1 MQMTKGRYFAKPAEL
16 QLVPGARYRT
26 TSVGISLVRADSKG
40 RLKLNKAAIRVIGPN
55 TPEGLVDID
64 RLATL
69 VAKQLNAHV
78 YTGMASVNVD
88 TGKGKA
94 MLAAARATA
103 RDGVSSPF

>member
-1 MQMTKGRYFAKPAEL
+1 MKMIEGQYFAKPAEL

-26 TSVGISLVRADSKG
+26 TSVGVSLVRANSKG
-40 RLKLNKAAIRVIGPN
+40 QLKLNKAAVRVIGPN

-69 VAKQLNAHV
+69 VAEQLNAHV
-78 YTGMASVNVD
+78 YTGMASVDVN

-94 MLAAARATA
+94 MLAAARTA
-103 RDGVSSPF
+103 AMG